1 MFYQIIKEIYR
12 ALLVAIIIF
21 IIMEIIEPGLV
32 ISFISLNL
40 LLIFWFISGIIL
52 LLVTYK

>member
-21 IIMEIIEPGLV
+21 IIMEIIKPGIV
-32 ISFISLNL
+32 ISFINFNL
-40 LLIFWFISGIIL
+40 LLIFWLISGIIL
-52 LLVTYK
+52 LLITP